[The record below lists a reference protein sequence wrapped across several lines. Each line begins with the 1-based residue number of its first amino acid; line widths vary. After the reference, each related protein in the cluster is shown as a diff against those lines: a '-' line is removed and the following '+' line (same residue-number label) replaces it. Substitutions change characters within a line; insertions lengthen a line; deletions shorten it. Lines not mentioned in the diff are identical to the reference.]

1 MPILWWIW
9 IHNIQE
15 RCLLGKDFSLLKAPS
30 LTPSESI
37 NISKGRIILIN
48 HWQHTIS
55 IDVEI
60 EDLFPL
66 SSSPHR
72 LWWRGSGMV
81 DTRRGSGRCHLFLH
95 WVFYWRVFPRCSAL
109 RSPLAGTWTWSHRP
123 SRCWPRASSGNTN
136 TAPCPWPTTP
146 AWLLYLCL
154 LHSKPT

>member
-109 RSPLAGTWTWSHRP
+109 RWPGPGPGHTARHAAGHAPPPATPTPPPAPDQLHQLDSCTCVYFTLNLHR
-123 SRCWPRASSGNTN
+123 
-136 TAPCPWPTTP
+136 
-146 AWLLYLCL
+146 
-154 LHSKPT
+154 